1 MSAQSSEAC
10 FGLWGH
16 CELLATQMQQQY
28 LGPHLHLYEVPRQRI
43 DMALLQ
49 DAR

>member
-10 FGLWGH
+10 FGLWGR
-16 CELLATQMQQQY
+16 CELLATCMQQQY
-28 LGPHLHLYEVPRQRI
+28 LGPHSRPYEVPRQRN
-43 DMALLQ
+43 DMALRQ